1 MHKVQ
6 FNKNRNSNIEMVF
19 LFEKYDP
26 ILRDQIYSIEFND
39 LFDPILN
46 NLLTNKE
53 KEEIIIDR
61 KQIIKEINFSLI

>member
-1 MHKVQ
+1 MNKVK
-6 FNKNRNSNIEMVF
+6 FNRNSNSNIEMIL
-19 LFEKYDP
+19 LFEKYDQ
-26 ILRDQIYSIEFND
+26 ILKDHIYSIEFEN